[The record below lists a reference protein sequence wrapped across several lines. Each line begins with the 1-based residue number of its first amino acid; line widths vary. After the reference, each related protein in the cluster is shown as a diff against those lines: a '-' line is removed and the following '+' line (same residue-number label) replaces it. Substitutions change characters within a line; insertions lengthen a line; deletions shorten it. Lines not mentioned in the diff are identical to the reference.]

1 MADVQ
6 REPTCFHCGL
16 PAPAPAVEGEV
27 DGHARRF
34 CCPGCQAVCVAIHA
48 AGLEGFYTRMPSD
61 RPLAPPPT
69 QTEDPAI
76 FDLAD
81 VQAEFVRRD
90 GDGLAAELL
99 VEGIHCA
106 ACVWL
111 IERHLGQM
119 PGVRGVQVNLAAR
132 RLNVRWDPQ
141 RVALSGLLKALAGI
155 GYAALPYD
163 VDAVE
168 GRLQRTQRARLY
180 RLGFA
185 AFAMMN
191 LLWISI
197 ALYTGADRGE
207 HRDLLYWAG
216 WALATPTLLYAGW
229 PFLQGAWTGLRHAH
243 PTMDL
248 PIAIGAL
255 ATYGYSTWAM
265 FLGGPQAGVYFDTVV
280 NFLFVILVGRHL
292 EGLSRRQA
300 MSATHRLMELQ
311 PRIATRL
318 DADGEQRVSVRSLPG
333 RAGAGRRRDPRGR
346 DRRRR
351 VAAQRREHPAG
362 AHVRRAGLRRD
373 PEPRRCGHAR
383 GRAHPR
389 RHRAWTHRPA
399 GRGGAGLQAS
409 PTASCRGSSP
419 RPSAWPR

>member
-197 ALYTGADRGE
+197 ALYTGADRG
-207 HRDLLYWAG
+207 
-216 WALATPTLLYAGW
+216 
-229 PFLQGAWTGLRHAH
+229 
-243 PTMDL
+243 
-248 PIAIGAL
+248 
-255 ATYGYSTWAM
+255 ST
-265 FLGGPQAGVYFDTVV
+265 
-280 NFLFVILVGRHL
+280 
-292 EGLSRRQA
+292 
-300 MSATHRLMELQ
+300 
-311 PRIATRL
+311 
-318 DADGEQRVSVRSLPG
+318 
-333 RAGAGRRRDPRGR
+333 
-346 DRRRR
+346 
-351 VAAQRREHPAG
+351 
-362 AHVRRAGLRRD
+362 
-373 PEPRRCGHAR
+373 
-383 GRAHPR
+383 
-389 RHRAWTHRPA
+389 PA
-399 GRGGAGLQAS
+399 GR
-409 PTASCRGSSP
+409 SCRGPGPVCVTPTRPWTCRSRSARWPPTAIRPGRCSSAVP
-419 RPSAWPR
+419 RPGSTSTRWSTSCS